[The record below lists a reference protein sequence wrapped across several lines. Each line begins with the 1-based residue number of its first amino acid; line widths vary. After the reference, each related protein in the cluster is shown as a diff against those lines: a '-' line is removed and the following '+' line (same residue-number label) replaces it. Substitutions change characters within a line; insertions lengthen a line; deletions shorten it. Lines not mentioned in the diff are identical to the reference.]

1 MSFQRINHGEEL
13 PKFLPISKELGW
25 NKWRHYKNDRKNPKN
40 LFIYT
45 CKKFLGKSVDW
56 AYSYYCSQPK
66 RYDCWDFWDY
76 LKPFEWSVYRRSS
89 FYNGYYVKDGIICFR
104 EGYSKKFEK
113 TFTSPDLLY
122 IKGYSVTYKSE
133 KPYSVQRSEQ
143 QLNWLSRIAYG
154 ERTQLIGTIINGYE
168 ITFAERSKEFYR
180 TRAENTQAWRKWR
193 KESKKTKY
201 QGYELTDGKGNKR
214 AIKRQIR
221 KERQLE
227 LRKLEKAKN
236 EEIMVRLGFD
246 PLTSFRK

>member
-25 NKWRHYKNDRKNPKN
+25 NKRGYWRKDRRNPKY
-40 LFIYT
+40 LFEYT

-66 RYDCWDFWDY
+66 RYSSWDFWDY
-76 LKPFEWSVYRRSS
+76 FERMEYARNRFGNCYYVENRIIVYKPRYSKPFE
-89 FYNGYYVKDGIICFR
+89 
-104 EGYSKKFEK
+104 K
-113 TFTSPDLLY
+113 TLTSPDLLWV
-122 IKGYSVTYKSE
+122 KGQTPYKSE
-133 KPYSVQRSEQ
+133 KPYSVEKSDN

-154 ERTQLIGTIINGYE
+154 KRTQWIGTIINGYE
-168 ITFAERSKEFYR
+168 ITFTERSKEFYR
-180 TRAENTQAWRKWR
+180 LRYENTQAWRKFNR
-193 KESKKTKY
+193 ESKKTKY
-201 QGYELTDGKGNKR
+201 KDYELTDGKGNKR

-227 LRKLEKAKN
+227 LKKLEKAKN

-246 PLTSFRK
+246 PVTSFRK